1 MLGFFLT
8 GFALGKADLTRPV
21 QVDMTYNCG
30 DRVFLTAVNIRD
42 PRFERIQSPAF
53 AKKEPMIPVCF
64 LISNG
69 RKQDDYEY
77 LAKNLAKAAGLKD
90 ADRVAFWIS
99 DGEKALVLGFQSTTP
114 FQQPDSRH
122 IRCELHLRSNVDAQL
137 SKTLK
142 DKEVRGSIIQEI
154 FGSERQLAK
163 GGRIREQGT
172 MHVLSFLCMR
182 SKLVDFFRIGRLL
195 QSSRF

>member
-8 GFALGKADLTRPV
+8 EFALGKTETTRPL

-64 LISNG
+64 MISNG

-77 LAKNLAKAAGLKD
+77 LAKNLAKAAALRHT
-90 ADRVAFWIS
+90 DRVAFWIS
-99 DGEKALVLGFQSTTP
+99 DGEKALLLGFQSTTP

-137 SKTLK
+137 SKTVK
-142 DKEVRGSIIQEI
+142 DKEVRGSFLQEI
-154 FGSERQLAK
+154 FGSECQLPK
-163 GGRIREQGT
+163 GGRIRERGT
-172 MHVLSFLCMR
+172 RHFILILS
-182 SKLVDFFRIGRLL
+182 DA
-195 QSSRF
+195 